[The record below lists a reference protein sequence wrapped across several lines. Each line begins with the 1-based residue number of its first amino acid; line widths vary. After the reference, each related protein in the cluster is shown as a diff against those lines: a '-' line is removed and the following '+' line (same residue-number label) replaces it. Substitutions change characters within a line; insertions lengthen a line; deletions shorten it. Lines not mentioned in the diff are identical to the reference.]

1 MEGKE
6 PFKFIKNNLYAF
18 SIYLNIRVV
27 RLLFLGFSSGFPILL
42 VFSTLS
48 LWLKSAG
55 IYKSIITLFSW
66 AGLAYGFKFL

>member
-1 MEGKE
+1 M
-6 PFKFIKNNLYAF
+6 IKKNLNSF

-27 RLLFLGFSSGFPILL
+27 RLLFLGFSSGLPILL

-55 IYKSIITLFSW
+55 IDKSTITLFSW
-66 AGLAYGFKFL
+66 VGLAYGFKFLWIALLD